1 MNRLPIVLFA
11 CAALLL
17 FVEQAVAEGRRVA
30 LVIGMGAYEN
40 VPVLPNAVNDANAMA
55 EMFRKANFEV
65 VTARTDLKN
74 IDLRR
79 ALREFEEAAAG
90 AEIAI
95 VFYAGHGIEVR
106 DQNYLIPTD
115 AKLVNERDVED
126 EAIPLDRII
135 STLESAK
142 RLRLIILD
150 ACRDNPFASKMRRR
164 VATRA
169 VSQGLA
175 KVEPAQLDTLIAY
188 AAKDKAVANDGQG
201 DHSPYTR
208 ALLDHLMEP
217 GLDIRLAFGLV
228 RDDVLRATNSQQE
241 PYLYGSLGGGTV
253 ALVPAMP
260 MAYGNV
266 SDQGMKQDYEAVER
280 LGTREAWLAFLDKYP
295 TGLYAELAKSQL
307 RKFSDTS
314 IANVANVS
322 LTHDVIEATPPA
334 VPEPPKIKIPSVAV
348 EPKPTRVEQDAWN
361 KLEGSTD
368 LRAIRAF
375 VDRYPS
381 SPLAVTA
388 RRRIDILER
397 IARDQAEALRA
408 EREAI
413 RQHKEEEDRRR
424 KAEAE
429 QKSLERE
436 AALLRER
443 EEKAKA
449 IELRRQKAAEEAA
462 AKQREA
468 DEKAQAAAAEAE
480 RRAAVERARA
490 AEAAARR
497 REAEERAQ
505 ALQAE
510 RQKAVEEATARKRE
524 AEEAAKAAAAAKAA
538 RDAEERERVRQ
549 AQELERQERTRAA
562 EIAAREKEAEARAKA
577 AELAAQK
584 KQAEDEAE
592 RRKDE
597 DKLRTAVSD
606 QDRAQAAAEIERKKA
621 AEAAEAAGMETGLLV
636 PPEDAEA
643 LAGALGRLLDDGAL
657 RQRLGA
663 AGMERARRA
672 AAAKQHED
680 AQEARRAAV
689 EAIAARKKAAEA
701 ARRAAKI
708 HAEQAEAA
716 VEKRLKAAA
725 KAKEAARNRAPVIR
739 AGVHAPTQTA
749 YGAPPASTRTSAA
762 AKSSGSTFSS
772 TDIGAARMMS
782 RMP

>member
-217 GLDIRLAFGLV
+217 GLDIRLAFGRV

-621 AEAAEAAGMETGLLV
+621 AEAAEAAGME
-636 PPEDAEA
+636 
-643 LAGALGRLLDDGAL
+643 
-657 RQRLGA
+657 
-663 AGMERARRA
+663 RARRA